1 MYDIVI
7 RNGTV
12 LDGTGGEP
20 FESDVAITGERI
32 VEVGNALG
40 SGREELDAK
49 GKVVTPGFVDLHTH
63 FDAQIGWDPMLTP
76 VSWHGVTSA
85 LMGNCGVTFAPC
97 HPNDREL
104 LAGMMETVE
113 DIPKDAILG
122 GLPWDWEHYG
132 EYLDSVESMAPA
144 INIAGLVGHCA
155 LRFYVMGERAV
166 EEQATPEERTKMAT
180 LAKDAVKAG
189 ALGFSTSR
197 LLFHKLPDGRNI
209 PGTHANH
216 EELEDIAAA
225 VGSVGGL
232 MQNVANFRG
241 DMDGEIDLLG
251 KEARASGGKVLFS
264 MTAGPNNEYGD
275 NICGGVSELRKE
287 GLDINAIS
295 IPRGSGL
302 ITGLACNLIWHSGP
316 WEGLADMDV
325 KERLVAIRDESCR
338 AKLIAAAKKEVLA
351 ERGAIWRL
359 VGMEHVVWLGDSER
373 PNYVG
378 GEELSLQ
385 GMADAAGEHPAETF
399 LRMADESDGRALFIV
414 RFLNQNDEALRRV
427 LSHDF
432 VMPGLG
438 DAGAHVSQ
446 IMDSGWSTFV
456 LSHWGRDVG
465 FYALEQAIRLL
476 TSAPARVLGLAERGS
491 IKPGYFADI
500 NILDI
505 DKLGERM
512 PELVNDFPGGAKRFI
527 QKAKGYEATICNG
540 EVILRNDEHTGMRS
554 GRILRH

>member
-1 MYDIVI
+1 MHDVVI

-20 FESDVAITGERI
+20 FELDIAIAGDRI
-32 VEVGNALG
+32 VGVGDG
-40 SGREELDAK
+40 VDRGREELDAK
-49 GKVVTPGFVDLHTH
+49 GKLVTPGFVDLHTH

-76 VSWHGVTSA
+76 VSWHGVTSV

-97 HPNDREL
+97 RPNDREL

-144 INIAGLVGHCA
+144 INVAGLVGHCA

-166 EEQATPEERTKMAT
+166 EEQATPEERASMAA
-180 LAKDAVKAG
+180 LARDAVKDG
-189 ALGFSTSR
+189 AAGFSTSR
-197 LLFHKLPDGRNI
+197 LLFHKLPDGRHI
-209 PGTHANH
+209 PGTHAAH
-216 EELEDIAAA
+216 EELEEIAAA

-232 MQNVANFRG
+232 MQNVTNLRG
-241 DMDGEIDLLG
+241 DMNGEIELLG

-264 MTAGPNNEYGD
+264 MAAGPNNEYGD

-295 IPRGSGL
+295 IPRGSGF
-302 ITGLACNLIWHSGP
+302 ITGLACNFIWNSEP
-316 WEGLADMDV
+316 WLRLAEMNL
-325 KERLVAIRDESCR
+325 KGRLEAIRDKSCR
-338 AKLIAAAKKEVLA
+338 AELVAAAKKEVLA

-359 VGMEHVVWLGDSER
+359 VGMEHVVWLGDGER

-385 GMADAAGEHPAETF
+385 GMADAAGEHPVETF
-399 LRMADESDGRALFIV
+399 LRMADESDGQAFFTV
-414 RFLNQNDEALRRV
+414 RFFNQNDEALRRV
-427 LSHDF
+427 LSYDF

-465 FYALEQAIRLL
+465 FYSLEEAIRLL
-476 TSAPARVLGLAERGS
+476 TSAPARVLGLTDRGS

-512 PELVNDFPGGAKRFI
+512 PELVNDFPGGARRFI
-527 QKAKGYEATICNG
+527 QRAQGYETTICNG
-540 EVILRNDEHTGMRS
+540 EIILSSDEHTGTRS
-554 GRILRH
+554 GRVLRH